1 MQIEFFGAAG
11 EVTGSCHILRI
22 EGQSAGHSRPYTVL
36 LDCGLIQGSRKDEA
50 RNADPFP
57 FDAATVD
64 AVVLSHSHLDHCGRL
79 PLLVKRGFRGPIF
92 AESATC
98 ELAAILL
105 ADAAHLAERDAEYMT
120 RKTGKRVKPLY
131 TMADGED
138 VVRQMQRR
146 KYRHKFPVV
155 PGIEVCFSDAGHIL
169 GSCSVELWL
178 EEHGRRR
185 KLVFSGDIGQYD
197 TPILKDPECID
208 AADVVLIESTYGS
221 RCHRD
226 RDETVREI
234 GEVISAARAGQGN
247 ILIPAFAIGRSQEVL
262 YMLGRHFGEWGLDR
276 FQIFLDSPMA
286 IEASKIYWGNAQHFD
301 EEATRLSQESDG
313 AKRGGAQRGKNAGWE
328 EGGMPL
334 LPNLKL
340 TRSPEDSMAINRI
353 HSGAII
359 IAGSG
364 MCNGGR
370 IVHHLK
376 HNLPYAH
383 NHVIIV
389 GYQAFGTLG
398 RKLVDGFETVRIHGE
413 EIAVKAKIHTV
424 GGLSAHGDQEDLARW
439 YECIENRPPVYLVHG
454 ERESQT
460 AFKEYL
466 SARNGAEV
474 HLPDPGDVLDLG
486 TLPERT

>member
-1 MQIEFFGAAG
+1 
-11 EVTGSCHILRI
+11 
-22 EGQSAGHSRPYTVL
+22 L
-36 LDCGLIQGSRKDEA
+36 LDCGLIQGGRKDEA

-105 ADAAHLAERDAEYMT
+105 ADAAHLAQRDAEYMS

-138 VVRQMQRR
+138 AVRQMQRR
-146 KYRHKFPVV
+146 KYREKFPVV
-155 PGIEVCFSDAGHIL
+155 PGVEVCFRDAGHIL

-178 EEHGRRR
+178 EEEGVQR

-208 AADVVLIESTYGS
+208 SADVVLIESTYGS

-226 RDETVREI
+226 RSETVQEI
-234 GEVISAARAGQGN
+234 GEIISAARAGKGN

-262 YMLGRHFGEWGLDR
+262 YMLGRHFDEWELGR

-286 IEASKIYWGNAQHFD
+286 IEASKVYWGNAQLYD
-301 EEATRLSQESDG
+301 EEASRLRKQMSVG
-313 AKRGGAQRGKNAGWE
+313 KGGDEN
-328 EGGMPL
+328 GGMPM

-340 TRSPEDSMAINRI
+340 TRSPEDSMAINHIR
-353 HSGAII
+353 SGAII

-364 MCNGGR
+364 MCTGGR

-383 NHVIIV
+383 NHVIIA

-398 RKLVDGFETVRIHGE
+398 RKLVDGFEMVRIHNE

-439 YECIENRPPVYLVHG
+439 YECMANRPPVYLVHG

-474 HLPDPGDVLDLG
+474 HLPDPGDILDLG
-486 TLPERT
+486 ALPERA